1 MEIALILGT
10 LGLSKETLGILSKAY
25 SLEGVLGREG
35 KVGQEVL
42 RVPSLD
48 SLSLSPSVLRGGEGA
63 ENLRKTE
70 KQTAFGLSKPNLPGA
85 LLPEFHL
92 TARTQQNSSAGSL
105 SGQESVPR
113 PNPHQP
119 HCQPVQPGS
128 HVDT

>member
-1 MEIALILGT
+1 M
-10 LGLSKETLGILSKAY
+10 
-25 SLEGVLGREG
+25 
-35 KVGQEVL
+35 GQEVL
-42 RVPSLD
+42 RVPNLD
-48 SLSLSPSVLRGGEGA
+48 SLSLSPLREGA

-119 HCQPVQPGS
+119 HCQPVQPGN